1 MSIARRMVLVA
12 IFVCG
17 AWPAE
22 RAKGATTSKVAA
34 EGARLDLNRAS
45 LEELLQLPGLTQTW
59 AARIVRFRPYREK
72 NDLVD
77 RGIVPDAVYGR
88 IKDRVVVHRA
98 KAGG

>member
-1 MSIARRMVLVA
+1 MLAVMLT
-12 IFVCG
+12 CG
-17 AWPAE
+17 AWLVVQAQGAGTAKAPAVM
-22 RAKGATTSKVAA
+22 AP
-34 EGARLDLNRAS
+34 LDINRAS
-45 LEELLQLPGLTQTW
+45 LDELLQLPGMTQTW